1 MNAIARTRLFIL
13 RYLAAPLL
21 ALPLAVA
28 SAAAADLTLDPRLLP
43 GGEGDLPALRQELE
57 RLSAGRHTP
66 ELAAAAPGT
75 GVRLPGLEVLESPEF
90 LTTTDLLALEP
101 LDGAARVL
109 LLGPAEAL
117 EAAGEALAGQARLRG
132 IALVPLA
139 VVPSRYPSTADLQG
153 ADGAL
158 VLALPGLDGDAQRRL
173 FDQLAEAG
181 VPSVA
186 LTDARQVER
195 GALLSSPGALDPD
208 AWRRRLAL
216 RLDDVAAG
224 RPPEPLDA
232 RPGLGRS
239 WLNLETA
246 ARLDWSPS
254 FALLGEARLVGEA
267 AAPEAAPLALS
278 QAVAL
283 ALSASPALAAAR
295 QGVEVEAFDR
305 DLAASRYRPSLY
317 LEATGRMIDETRA
330 RAALGQEPERL
341 VSGGA
346 VLEQLLFSEPAL
358 AAIAVAGSLDRARR
372 AELEV
377 ESLDLAL
384 AVSREF
390 LDLLRLDASREV
402 LEADLELARA
412 QRDQA
417 VRGETAGA
425 VGRGEVARF
434 EAELTQARERLEQ
447 AVADRERLA
456 IALNRR
462 LGRAPAAPLAPVE
475 PELDGPE
482 WLGGDDQFLA
492 VLDSPASLADWQGRL
507 VTAALRDSA
516 ELEAIGE
523 LRQAAHRELTSRR
536 RAFWLP
542 EVGLEARYT
551 SELSRAGEGER
562 APWESSNPVVQSGVG
577 ALEGAGVGLPET
589 GRDQWSVGVSAR
601 LPLYAGGRRSI
612 ERDRSAA
619 RLEQVA
625 LEDAEARLG
634 LEARLRAA
642 SVELAAAWRRIALRD
657 EAREHAEEALALA
670 EEAWREG
677 ALSQVALLDARTSA
691 RQAGLAAAEGRW
703 QALQALVHLQRALGI
718 TPGPMAAEA
727 RDRLLAGAGGAL
739 GEGHTTGEGR

>member
-1 MNAIARTRLFIL
+1 MNVTAWKRLFIAL
-13 RYLAAPLL
+13 VCAPLL
-21 ALPLAVA
+21 APGAV
-28 SAAAADLTLDPRLLP
+28 SAADAALNPRLLP
-43 GGEGDLPALRQELE
+43 GGQADLPALQRELE
-57 RLSAGRHTP
+57 RLSAGRATP
-66 ELAAAAPGT
+66 AVVPAPPGT
-75 GVRLPGLEVLESPEF
+75 GVRLPGLERLETPAF
-90 LTTTDLLALEP
+90 LAATVPFDLEP
-101 LDGAARVL
+101 LDGATRVL
-109 LLGPAEAL
+109 LLGPAGTLE
-117 EAAGEALAGQARLRG
+117 EAAEALAAQAGARG
-132 IALVPLA
+132 IALTPLA
-139 VVPSRYPSTADLQG
+139 VTPAVSPADTALHG
-153 ADGAL
+153 ADAAL
-158 VLALPGLDGDAQRRL
+158 LLALPDFDGDAQRRL
-173 FDQLAEAG
+173 FARLTEAG

-195 GALLSSPGALDPD
+195 GALLSSPGALDHE
-208 AWRRRLAL
+208 AWLRRVAL

-224 RPPEPLDA
+224 RAPEPLDS
-232 RPGLGRS
+232 RPGLERP

-246 ARLDWSPS
+246 DRLGWSPS
-254 FALLGEARLVGEA
+254 FSLLSQARLVGEA
-267 AAPEAAPLALS
+267 PAPGRARLELA

-283 ALSASPALAAAR
+283 ALADNLGLAAAR
-295 QGVEVEAFDR
+295 QGVAVEAFER

-341 VSGGA
+341 ASGGA

-384 AVSREF
+384 DVAREF
-390 LDLLRLDASREV
+390 LDLLRLDASGEV
-402 LEADLELARA
+402 LQADLELARA
-412 QRDQA
+412 QRDRA
-417 VRGETAGA
+417 VRGEAAGA

-434 EAELTQARERLEQ
+434 EAELAQARERLEQ
-447 AVADRERLA
+447 VAADRERLA

-462 LGRAPAAPLAPVE
+462 LGRDPAAPLVPAE
-475 PELDGPE
+475 PDLTRPG
-482 WLGGDDQFLA
+482 WLGADARFAA
-492 VLDSPASLADWQGRL
+492 VLDTPASLAAWQERL

-523 LRQAAHRELTSRR
+523 LRQAARRELTSRR

-551 SELSRAGEGER
+551 SELSRSGEGER
-562 APWESSNPVVQSGVG
+562 APWESSNPLVQAGVG
-577 ALEGAGVGLPET
+577 VLEGAGVSLPET

-612 ERDRSAA
+612 QRDRAAA

-625 LEDAEARLG
+625 VEDAEARLG

-657 EAREHAEEALALA
+657 EARDHAEEALRLA
-670 EEAWREG
+670 EVAWQEG
-677 ALSQVALLDARTSA
+677 VLPQVALIDARTTA

-703 QALQALVHLQRALGI
+703 QALQALVHLQRALGM

-727 RDRLLAGAGGAL
+727 RDRLLAGTHGATRAG
-739 GEGHTTGEGR
+739 TTRGEGR